1 MLDWSRGELAQGLKC
16 YRAEEFFEAHEHWES
31 VWLQLQDS
39 ERMFLQ
45 GVIQVTVAFHH
56 YTKKN
61 RRGAL
66 SLLKRALSLFES
78 LPSSNFG
85 GIDLRALCTD
95 IRKWTHSFET
105 DTEIFP
111 SEFPVIRPTEITD

>member
-1 MLDWSRGELAQGLKC
+1 MLDWSCGELAQGLEC
-16 YRAEEFFEAHEHWES
+16 YRGEEFFEAHEHWES
-31 VWLQLQDS
+31 VWLQLQGP
-39 ERMFLQ
+39 ERMLLQ

-66 SLLKRALSLFES
+66 SLLKRALSRFES
-78 LPSSNFG
+78 LPASNFG
-85 GIDLRALCTD
+85 GIDLAALCTD
-95 IRKWTHSFET
+95 IRKWIHSFET

-111 SEFPVIRPTEITD
+111 NDFPKIRPMEMTD